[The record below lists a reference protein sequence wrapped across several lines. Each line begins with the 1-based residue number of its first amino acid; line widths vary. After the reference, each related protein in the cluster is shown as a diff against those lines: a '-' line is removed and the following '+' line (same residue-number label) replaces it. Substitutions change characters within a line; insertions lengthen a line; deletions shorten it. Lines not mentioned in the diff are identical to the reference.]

1 MNRSTQVRDAPRMIV
16 GIIVS
21 LSFLTSLSFAQRPNQ
36 DESVRVHRDIA
47 YVDNGH
53 ERQRLDLYV
62 PKSATPPPLVIWV
75 HGGGW
80 AKGSKNSTG
89 NCKWVLDERYALAS
103 IGYRLTDTAS
113 FPAQLDDC
121 KSAIAWLKLNAK
133 DFGFDASRLVVWGSS
148 AGGHLV
154 AMLGTTGDS
163 SSELDD
169 IAGVIDWFGPS
180 ELLTMQEQRTLPTNL
195 NADAPDSFES
205 RLVGGPLQATKQ
217 VALRASPVTHVDA
230 NDAPF
235 LIMHG
240 DHDPLVSLTQS
251 RTLHAKL
258 QAAGVASKLVVLPGA
273 GHGGP
278 AFMSDQSREIISDF
292 LRQRLKPIE

>member
-1 MNRSTQVRDAPRMIV
+1 MLTTTLNRFVLHSITAIV
-16 GIIVS
+16 VGGC
-21 LSFLTSLSFAQRPNQ
+21 LSISQSFADRP
-36 DESVRVHRDIA
+36 DASDKVRIHLDIP
-47 YVDNGH
+47 YVANGH

-62 PKSATPPPLVIWV
+62 PKSATPRPLVVWV

-80 AKGSKNSTG
+80 AKGSKSG
-89 NCKWVLDERYALAS
+89 IGACRWVLDEGYALAS

-121 KSAIAWLKLNAK
+121 KAAIVWLKSNAKEMGLNA
-133 DFGFDASRLVVWGSS
+133 SRVVVWGAS

-154 AMLGTTGDS
+154 AMLGTTGDAS
-163 SSELDD
+163 TDQDD

-180 ELLTMQEQRTLPTNL
+180 ELLTMQSQRTLPTNL

-205 RLVGGPLQATKQ
+205 RLVGGPLQATAQ
-217 VALRASPVTHVDA
+217 VAKQASPITHVDSS
-230 NDAPF
+230 DAPF

-240 DHDPLVSLTQS
+240 DRDPLVSITQS

-258 QAAGVASKLVVLPGA
+258 GAAGVSSKLVVLPGA

-278 AFMSDQSREIISDF
+278 AFMSEESRNTIGQF
-292 LRQRLKPIE
+292 LKKHLMLAD